1 MPDRGLRLGVLTLSL
16 LAAGCAISPNSN
28 IEEFAA
34 GSGSNSFEILH
45 RKMTS
50 PEALVLPV
58 VHDRQRAG
66 PSCGAHA
73 LASVVNYW
81 RGPGVMDGQ
90 TYYREHPPADGMG
103 YSMAEL
109 LQVARSQG
117 LLASAVRMPE
127 QGLVRELEAGR
138 PVLVPV
144 RVPSIYVQQR
154 VWPGGDVPVFGLV
167 RNSVIY
173 RASRV
178 SEATNLAMVNH
189 YLLVVGHDGDHFVV
203 VEPVMGYRT
212 ISFRRLERYRDAFD
226 DAAIVF
232 SSNRPRVTAAEGP
245 AEPLVT
251 G

>member
-1 MPDRGLRLGVLTLSL
+1 MSRGVRLGVLTLSL

-28 IEEFAA
+28 IEEFAES
-34 GSGSNSFEILH
+34 SGSNSFEIFE
-45 RKMTS
+45 RAVTS
-50 PEALVLPV
+50 PQALVLPV

-66 PSCGAHA
+66 PSCGAHV

-81 RGPGVMDGQ
+81 RGPGTLDGQ
-90 TYYREHPPADGMG
+90 TLYRERPPADRMG

-109 LQVARSQG
+109 MQIARDEQ
-117 LLASAVRMPE
+117 LLVSAVRIPE

-144 RVPSIYVQQR
+144 RLPSIYVQQR
-154 VWPGGDVPVFGLV
+154 IWPGGDAPVFGVV
-167 RNSVIY
+167 RNSIIY

-178 SEATNLAMVNH
+178 SEFSRLAMVNH
-189 YLLVVGHDGDHFVV
+189 YLLVVGYDENRFVV

-212 ISFRRLERYRDAFD
+212 ISFAKLERYRRGFQ

-232 SSNRPRVTAAEGP
+232 SAERARGRASAP
-245 AEPLVT
+245 AEPMVT

>member
-1 MPDRGLRLGVLTLSL
+1 MQNRGLCLGVLTLSL
-16 LAAGCAISPNSN
+16 LAAGCAINPNSN
-28 IEEFAA
+28 IEEFA
-34 GSGSNSFEILH
+34 GSSGSNSFEIVH
-45 RKMTS
+45 RSMTS
-50 PEALVLPV
+50 SDALVLPV
-58 VHDRQRAG
+58 VHDPQRDG
-66 PSCGAHA
+66 PACGAHA

-81 RGPGVMDGQ
+81 RGPGTMDGR
-90 TYYREHPPADGMG
+90 TFFREHPPAHGMG

-109 LQVARSQG
+109 LQIARSEG
-117 LLASAVRMPE
+117 LLTSAVRMPE

-154 VWPGGDVPVFGLV
+154 IVPGGQVPVLGLV
-167 RNSVIY
+167 RNSIIY

-178 SEATNLAMVNH
+178 SEFANLAMVNH
-189 YLLVVGHDGDHFVV
+189 YLLVVGHDGDRFVV
-203 VEPVMGYRT
+203 LEPVMGYRT

-232 SSNRPRVTAAEGP
+232 SSTRPRVTAAEAP
-245 AEPLVT
+245 SEPLVT